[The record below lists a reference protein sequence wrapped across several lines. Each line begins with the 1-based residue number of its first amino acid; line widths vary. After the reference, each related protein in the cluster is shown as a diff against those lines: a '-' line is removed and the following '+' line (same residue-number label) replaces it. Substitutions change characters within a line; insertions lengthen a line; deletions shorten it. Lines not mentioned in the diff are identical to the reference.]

1 MQELKQ
7 VELKQAIG
15 KTIKDVFIE
24 YRIFVIIYTDGSF
37 SCFKEYDD
45 WGSITTDDKILKYDK
60 FIEKL
65 GIRTDGSTYFTGIQE
80 FLIKAGILDGQKLIE
95 DAKERIEKYVEDWK
109 IKERYEFER
118 LKAKFQF
125 EDSQSHFC

>member
-15 KTIKDVFIE
+15 KTVKDVFIE
-24 YRIFVIIYTDGSF
+24 YRNFVIIYTDGSF

-45 WGSITTDDKILKYDK
+45 WGSITNDDKKLKYEV

-65 GIRTDGSTYFTGIQE
+65 GVRGDGSTYFTGLQE

-95 DAKERIEKYVEDWK
+95 DAKERIEKYV
-109 IKERYEFER
+109 
-118 LKAKFQF
+118 
-125 EDSQSHFC
+125 